1 MHGKTFVLSADRS
14 LMSPYRDNML
24 FGFIACM
31 PAEKVNKHIY
41 GQVFCPSAMS
51 RFT

>member
-14 LMSPYRDNML
+14 LMSHYRDNML
-24 FGFIACM
+24 FWFIACM

-41 GQVFCPSAMS
+41 EQVFCPSGV
-51 RFT
+51 